1 MMRHHYNRFLDI
13 NSGVQKKSNL
23 IRNLITSLIENK
35 RVTTTPKRAKVLR
48 YEAEK
53 LFAKLVKT
61 YNRFENKDDAIREV
75 KKILLANTFG
85 DDKIVNKAIDDKL
98 MQYIQENRKSWFA
111 RLYRVGIR
119 KGDNVEKVMVE
130 LI

>member
-1 MMRHHYNRFLDI
+1 MRHHYNRFLEV

-23 IRNLITSLIENK
+23 IRNMLTSLIEHK
-35 RVTTTPKRAKVLR
+35 RVTTTPKKAKVLK

-61 YNRFENKDDAIREV
+61 YNRFDNKDDALREV
-75 KKILLANTFG
+75 KRILLANTFG
-85 DDKIVNKAIDDKL
+85 GDKIVNKAINDKL
-98 MQYIQENRKSWFA
+98 MQYVQENRRSGFA
-111 RLYRVGIR
+111 RLYRVGMR
-119 KGDNVEKVMVE
+119 KWDNVEKVMVE

>member
-1 MMRHHYNRFLDI
+1 MRHHYNRFLEV

-23 IRNLITSLIENK
+23 IRNMIASLIEHK
-35 RVTTTPKRAKVLR
+35 RITTTPKKAKILR

-61 YNRFENKDDAIREV
+61 YNRFDNKEDALREV
-75 KKILLANTFG
+75 KRILLANTFG
-85 DDKIVNKAIDDKL
+85 GDKIVNKAIDDKL
-98 MQYIQENRKSWFA
+98 MQYVQENRRSGFA
-111 RLYRVGIR
+111 RLYRVGMR
-119 KGDNVEKVMVE
+119 KWDNVEKVMVE

>member
-1 MMRHHYNRFLDI
+1 MRHHYNRFLDI

-85 DDKIVNKAIDDKL
+85 GDKIVNKAIDDKL

>member
-1 MMRHHYNRFLDI
+1 MLELNT
-13 NSGVQKKSNL
+13 GVQKKDNV
-23 IRNLITSLIENK
+23 IRNMLTSLVENK
-35 RVTTTPKRAKVLR
+35 RVVTTPKKAKVLK

-53 LFAKLVKT
+53 FFAKLVRT
-61 YNRFENKDDAIREV
+61 YNRFENKEDALREV
-75 KKILLANTFG
+75 KKIILANTFWG
-85 DDKIVNKAIDDKL
+85 DKTVKIVLEDKL
-98 MQYIQENRKSWFA
+98 MPYIEENRKSWYA

>member
-1 MMRHHYNRFLDI
+1 MRHHYNRFLEV

-23 IRNLITSLIENK
+23 IRNMLTSLIEYK
-35 RVTTTPKRAKVLR
+35 RVTTTPKKAKVLR

-53 LFAKLVKT
+53 LFAKLVRT
-61 YNRFENKDDAIREV
+61 YNRFENKEDALREV

-85 DDKIVNKAIDDKL
+85 GDKIVNKAIDDKL

-111 RLYRVGIR
+111 RLYRVGVR

>member
-1 MMRHHYNRFLDI
+1 MRHHYNRFLEV

-23 IRNLITSLIENK
+23 IRNMLTSLIEHK
-35 RVTTTPKRAKVLR
+35 RVTTTPKKAKVLR

-53 LFAKLVKT
+53 LFAKLVRT
-61 YNRFENKDDAIREV
+61 YNRFENKEDALREV

-85 DDKIVNKAIDDKL
+85 GDKIVNKAIDDKL

-111 RLYRVGIR
+111 RLYRVGVR

>member
-1 MMRHHYNRFLDI
+1 MRHHYNKFLDI

-85 DDKIVNKAIDDKL
+85 GDKIVNKAIEDKL

-119 KGDNVEKVMVE
+119 KGDNVEKIMVE

>member
-1 MMRHHYNRFLDI
+1 MRHHYNRFLEV

-23 IRNLITSLIENK
+23 IRNMLTSLIEHK
-35 RVTTTPKRAKVLR
+35 RVTTTPKKAKVLK

-61 YNRFENKDDAIREV
+61 YNRFDNKDDALREV
-75 KKILLANTFG
+75 KRILLANTFG
-85 DDKIVNKAIDDKL
+85 GDKIVNKAIDDKL
-98 MQYIQENRKSWFA
+98 MQYVQENRRSGFA
-111 RLYRVGIR
+111 RLYRVGMR
-119 KGDNVEKVMVE
+119 KWDNVEKVMVE

>member
-1 MMRHHYNRFLDI
+1 MRHHYNRFLDI

-85 DDKIVNKAIDDKL
+85 GDKIVNKAIDDKL

-111 RLYRVGIR
+111 RLYRVGVR
-119 KGDNVEKVMVE
+119 KGDNVEKIMVE

>member
-1 MMRHHYNRFLDI
+1 MRHHYNRFLDI

-85 DDKIVNKAIDDKL
+85 GDKIVNKAIEDKL

-119 KGDNVEKVMVE
+119 KGDNVEKIMVE

>member
-1 MMRHHYNRFLDI
+1 MRHHYNRFLEV

-23 IRNLITSLIENK
+23 IRNMITSLIEYK
-35 RVTTTPKRAKVLR
+35 RVTTTPKKAKVLR

-61 YNRFENKDDAIREV
+61 YNRFENKEDWLREV

-85 DDKIVNKAIDDKL
+85 GDKVVNKAIEDKL

-111 RLYRVGIR
+111 RLYRVWVR
-119 KGDNVEKVMVE
+119 RWDNVEKVMVE

>member
-1 MMRHHYNRFLDI
+1 MRHHYNRFLDI

-85 DDKIVNKAIDDKL
+85 GDKIVNKAIEDKL

>member
-1 MMRHHYNRFLDI
+1 MRHHYNRFLEV

-23 IRNLITSLIENK
+23 VRNMLTSLIEHK
-35 RVTTTPKRAKVLR
+35 RVTTSPKKAKVLR

-53 LFAKLVKT
+53 LFAKLVRT
-61 YNRFENKDDAIREV
+61 YNRFENKEDALREV

-85 DDKIVNKAIDDKL
+85 GDKIVNKAIDDKL

-111 RLYRVGIR
+111 RLYRVGVR